1 MSEYDAF
8 VRERVREYYD
18 HVRSG
23 GGWATIRRKL
33 GGRSRALLD
42 LQAIT
47 TTHTLR
53 GQHAIGVQTVPIDQ
67 IAGSDGRCADF
78 DADFR
83 PLQEHTRARW
93 EGIAAVM
100 LADADLPPVEL
111 IQVGEVYFV
120 RDGHHRISVS
130 RALGRVAIDAVV
142 TIWRVDEPLPCAT
155 VPAPRHPWLAA
166 WRSRRA
172 HRAKLNQALEA
183 A

>member
-8 VRERVREYYD
+8 VRERVRECYD
-18 HVRSG
+18 HARSG
-23 GGWATIRRKL
+23 SGWATIRRKL
-33 GGRSRALLD
+33 GGRSPALLD

-47 TTHTLR
+47 TMYTLR
-53 GQHAIGVQTVPIDQ
+53 GQHSIGVQTVRIAQ

-93 EGIAAVM
+93 EGIARMM
-100 LADADLPPVEL
+100 LGDADFPPVEL

-130 RALGRVAIDAVV
+130 RALGRVEIDAVV
-142 TIWRVDEPLPCAT
+142 TVWSVDGPIPCAT
-155 VPAPRHPWLAA
+155 VSAPCHPWLAP

-172 HRAKLNQALEA
+172 RRAKLNHALEA

>member
-8 VRERVREYYD
+8 VRERVREHYD
-18 HVRSG
+18 HARSG
-23 GGWATIRRKL
+23 GTWATIQHAL

-47 TTHTLR
+47 TTYTLR
-53 GQHAIGVQTVPIDQ
+53 GQHSIGVQTVRIAQ

-93 EGIAAVM
+93 EGIATVM
-100 LADADLPPVEL
+100 LGDADLPPVEL
-111 IQVGEVYFV
+111 IQVGDVYFV

-142 TIWRVDEPLPCAT
+142 TVWTVDGPLQCAT
-155 VPAPRHPWLAA
+155 VPAPRYPWLAA

-172 HRAKLNQALEA
+172 RRAKLNQALEA